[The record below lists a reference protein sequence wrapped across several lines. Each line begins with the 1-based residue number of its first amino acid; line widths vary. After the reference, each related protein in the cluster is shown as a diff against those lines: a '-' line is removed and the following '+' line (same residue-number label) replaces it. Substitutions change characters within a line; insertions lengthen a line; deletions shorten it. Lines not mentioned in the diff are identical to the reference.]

1 MTKSQMQT
9 GSFKMGL
16 HEAVGDGGHLRSG
29 VWHGWTHDS
38 WSSELHHCVNLSGDA
53 MLKSFL
59 PHWRWKQPPDW
70 LVVVP
75 GGFSLSSGAIGCK
88 EGAFFG
94 FYHVAMVTCS
104 FSCVCKYSPT
114 TESFHF
120 HMLASAGTTLSLKG
134 NFLHFQLHYSLEN
147 SCRVFEVH
155 WHSDY
160 VCLFFLATG
169 GCRRLQTCL

>member
-1 MTKSQMQT
+1 MVLFTQWKKKKTLKNSDDRSTGASTADKHSAYTHRGGQCECSANKMTMSQMQT

-29 VWHGWTHDS
+29 VWHDWTHDS

-70 LVVVP
+70 LAVVP
-75 GGFSLSSGAIGCK
+75 GSFSLSSGAICCK
-88 EGAFFG
+88 EGVFFG

-104 FSCVCKYSPT
+104 FSC
-114 TESFHF
+114 
-120 HMLASAGTTLSLKG
+120 LSANTR
-134 NFLHFQLHYSLEN
+134 QLM
-147 SCRVFEVH
+147 EVSTSTC
-155 WHSDY
+155 W
-160 VCLFFLATG
+160 
-169 GCRRLQTCL
+169 LQQAQP